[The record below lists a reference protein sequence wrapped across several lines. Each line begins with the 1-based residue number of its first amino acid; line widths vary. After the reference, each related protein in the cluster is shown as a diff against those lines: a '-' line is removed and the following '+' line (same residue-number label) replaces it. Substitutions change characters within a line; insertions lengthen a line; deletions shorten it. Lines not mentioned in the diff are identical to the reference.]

1 MNTGAAR
8 GALPLASGSRTLRAM
23 ADVKAELARIG
34 EALGAAD
41 DAIADGLEARAR
53 ATLELKAL
61 KDAHADAYFATPRE
75 GAVVDRIA
83 SRVPSLPPRA
93 LRAVMTEVL
102 SACNGMLAPIEI
114 VYVGQE
120 GGFGNLAARTQFGSS
135 AVLRA
140 TDDSADALSEVER
153 GRASFAVLPF
163 ETSYDG
169 AVTATLNLLARSDLK
184 ICAEVP
190 IRRAFHLL
198 SQSGDR
204 SAIRKIYAAPSAIT
218 ACREYLT
225 RSFADATVIDTRNG
239 VLAAEHALREPDAA
253 ALATDIVA
261 SHSGLVFVARSIED
275 LADLQ
280 TRYVA
285 VGNDF
290 PPRTGSDRTAIALAT
305 HDAPGVLVA
314 CLAPFSDRGI
324 NLYRIETRPARGWDW
339 RYLILIELD
348 GHITDR
354 PVLAAIEDLRAA
366 SRYVKVL
373 GSHPRV
379 AEG

>member
-1 MNTGAAR
+1 
-8 GALPLASGSRTLRAM
+8 M
-23 ADVKAELARIG
+23 ADVKTELARIG
-34 EALGAAD
+34 EALTAAD
-41 DAIADGLEARAR
+41 DAIADAIEARAR
-53 ATLELKAL
+53 ATLALKAL
-61 KDAHADAYFATPRE
+61 KQAHADAYFATPRE
-75 GAVVDRIA
+75 GAVVERIA
-83 SRVPSLPPRA
+83 ARAPSLPQGA
-93 LRAVMTEVL
+93 LRAVMTDVL
-102 SACNGMLAPIEI
+102 SACNAMLAPIEI

-120 GGFGNLAARTQFGSS
+120 GGFGHLAARTQFGSS

-140 TDDSADALSEVER
+140 TDDAADALAEVER

-184 ICAEVP
+184 ISAEIP
-190 IRRAFHLL
+190 IRRTFHLL
-198 SQSGDR
+198 SQSGDT
-204 SAIRKIYAAPSAIT
+204 SAIRKIYATSSAIT
-218 ACREYLT
+218 ACREHLT
-225 RSFADATVIDTRNG
+225 RAFADATLIDTRNG
-239 VLAAEHALREPDAA
+239 VIAAEHAQREPDAA
-253 ALATDIVA
+253 ALATDMIA
-261 SHSGLVFVARSIED
+261 AQSGLTVVERSIAD

-290 PPRTGSDRTAIALAT
+290 PPRTGSDRTAIVLAT

-314 CLAPFSDRGI
+314 CLAPFANRGI

-339 RYLILIELD
+339 RYLIVIELD

-366 SRYVKVL
+366 NRYVKVL

-379 AEG
+379 PGAPRG